1 VGGGGLAGDGG
12 GGLAMSVGPV
22 AIVGGGLAGITAA
35 LDCAAAGARVTLLEV
50 RPRLGGAAYSFE
62 RDGLR
67 LDNGQHVFLR
77 CCTAYIALLDR
88 LGSRPLTTM
97 QRRLDIPVLAP
108 GGRVARLRRS
118 GLPAPLHLGGAL
130 ARYTHLG
137 LADRARAASAAL
149 AMRRLDPEDPALDE
163 RSFGDWLAEHGQRPA
178 AIDALWDLIA
188 RPTLNVT
195 AGEASLAQAAQ
206 VFRTGLLTRASA
218 GDVGWARAP
227 LGDVH
232 DGPARRALDAA
243 GVGVRLRWRA
253 ERIVATGGFAVEG
266 SGERVAADAVVVAV
280 PHDRL
285 ADLLPPG
292 ALAAPERL
300 ADLGTSPIINLHIAY
315 DRRVMSLPFVATVRS
330 PVQFV
335 FDRTDSSG
343 LQRGQLLAVSLS
355 AADEDMQRRPEE
367 LRARYL
373 PALAELFPAARA
385 ASVERFVVTREHAAT
400 FRAAPGAKALRPVA
414 RTLVPGLA
422 LAGAHTT
429 TGWPATMEGAVRSGH
444 TAADEVLG
452 FLARPRE
459 RQAVAA

>member
-1 VGGGGLAGDGG
+1 MTDRR
-12 GGLAMSVGPV
+12 V

-35 LDCAAAGARVTLLEV
+35 LDCAAAGAQVTLLEV
-50 RPRLGGAAYSFE
+50 RPRLGGAAYSFD

-77 CCTAYIALLDR
+77 CCTSYLALLDR
-88 LGSRPLTTM
+88 LGSRALTTM
-97 QRRLDIPVLAP
+97 QPRLDIPVLAP

-130 ARYTHLG
+130 ARYSHLAP
-137 LADRARAASAAL
+137 ADRARAVRAAL
-149 AMRRLDPEDPALDE
+149 ALRRLDPEDPRLD
-163 RSFGDWLAEHGQRPA
+163 RRTFGAWLAEHGQRPA
-178 AIDALWDLIA
+178 AIEALWDLIA

-195 AGEASLAQAAQ
+195 ADEASLAQAAQ
-206 VFRTGLLTRASA
+206 VFRTGLLTHAGA

-232 DGPARRALDAA
+232 DGPARRALATA
-243 GVGVRLRWRA
+243 GVDVRLRWRA
-253 ERIVATGGFAVEG
+253 ERVVAVGGDWAIEG
-266 SGERVAADAVVVAV
+266 NGERVSAGAVVVAV

-285 ADLLPPG
+285 AELLPAG

-315 DRRVMSLPFVATVRS
+315 DRRVMELPFTATVRS

-335 FDRTDSSG
+335 FDRTESSG
-343 LQRGQLLAVSLS
+343 LERGQLLAVSLS
-355 AADEDMQRRPEE
+355 AADEDMQRRPDE

-373 PALAELFPAARA
+373 PALAELFPAARS

-400 FRAAPGAKALRPVA
+400 FRAAPGAIALRPAA
-414 RTLVPGLA
+414 RTQLGGLA

-444 TAADEVLG
+444 VAANEVLSD
-452 FLARPRE
+452 LARPAQ

>member
-1 VGGGGLAGDGG
+1 
-12 GGLAMSVGPV
+12 MSSRV
-22 AIVGGGLAGITAA
+22 AVVGGGLAGITAA
-35 LDCAAAGARVTLLEV
+35 LDCAAAGAHVTLLEV

-62 RDGLR
+62 RDDLR

-77 CCTAYIALLDR
+77 CCTDYIALLDR
-88 LGSRPLTTM
+88 LGSRGLTTL

-108 GGRVARLRRS
+108 GGRIARLRRS
-118 GLPAPLHLGGAL
+118 SLPAPLHLGAAL
-130 ARYTHLG
+130 ARYSHLT
-137 LADRARAASAAL
+137 ARERARAVLAAL
-149 AMRRLDPEDPALDE
+149 ALRRLDPADPRLDE
-163 RSFGDWLAEHGQRPA
+163 RTFGAWLAEHGQGPA
-178 AIDALWDLIA
+178 AVEALWELIA

-195 AGEASLAQAAQ
+195 ADEASLAQAAQ
-206 VFRTGLLTRASA
+206 VFRTGLLTSASA

-232 DGPARRALDAA
+232 DGPARRALAAA
-243 GVGVRLRWRA
+243 GADVRLRWRA
-253 ERIVATGGFAVEG
+253 ERVIAVGGGFAVEG
-266 SGERVAADAVVVAV
+266 NGERVAADAVVIAV

-300 ADLGTSPIINLHIAY
+300 AALGTSPIINLHIAY
-315 DRRVMSLPFVATVRS
+315 DRRVMDLPLVATVRS

-335 FDRTDSSG
+335 FDRTESSG
-343 LQRGQLLAVSLS
+343 LKRGQLLAVSLS

-367 LRARYL
+367 LRARYV
-373 PALAELFPAARA
+373 PALAALFPAARS

-400 FRAAPGAKALRPVA
+400 FRAAPGAIALRPGA
-414 RTLVPGLA
+414 RTQLPGLA

-444 TAADEVLG
+444 TAANEVLSI
-452 FLARPRE
+452 LARPRE

>member
-1 VGGGGLAGDGG
+1 
-12 GGLAMSVGPV
+12 MSSKGV

-35 LDCAAAGARVTLLEV
+35 LDCAAAGAKVTLLEV
-50 RPRLGGAAYSFE
+50 RPRLGGAAYSFD

-77 CCTAYIALLDR
+77 CCTAYLALLDR

-108 GGRVARLRRS
+108 GGHVARLRRS

-130 ARYTHLG
+130 ARYSHLAP
-137 LADRARAASAAL
+137 ADRARAVRAAL
-149 AMRRLDPEDPALDE
+149 ALRRLDPEDPALDA
-163 RSFGDWLAEHGQRPA
+163 RSFGAWLAEHGQRPA
-178 AIDALWDLIA
+178 AVDALWDLIA

-195 AGEASLAQAAQ
+195 ADGASLAQAVQ
-206 VFRTGLLTRASA
+206 VFRTGLLTSAGA

-232 DGPARRALDAA
+232 DGPARRALAAA
-243 GVGVRLRWRA
+243 GVDVRLRWRA
-253 ERIVATGGFAVEG
+253 ERIVAAGAAWSVEG
-266 SGERVAADAVVVAV
+266 NGERIAGDAVIAAV

-285 ADLLPPG
+285 EALLPAG

-300 ADLGTSPIINLHIAY
+300 AQLGTSPIVNLHVAY
-315 DRRVMSLPFVATVRS
+315 DRRVMQLPFAAAVRS

-335 FDRTDSSG
+335 FDRTESSG
-343 LQRGQLLAVSLS
+343 LQRGQLLAISLS

-373 PALAELFPAARA
+373 PALAELFPAARS

-400 FRAAPGAKALRPVA
+400 FRAAPGAIALRPAA
-414 RTLVPGLA
+414 RTQLPGLA

-444 TAADEVLG
+444 TAANEVLSV
-452 FLARPRE
+452 LARPRQ

>member
-1 VGGGGLAGDGG
+1 MTARR
-12 GGLAMSVGPV
+12 V

-35 LDCAAAGARVTLLEV
+35 LDCAAAGAQVTVLEV
-50 RPRLGGAAYSFE
+50 RPRLGGAAYSFDK
-62 RDGLR
+62 DGLR

-88 LGSRPLTTM
+88 LGSRSLTTL
-97 QRRLDIPVLAP
+97 QPRLDIPVLAP
-108 GGRVARLRRS
+108 GGRVARLKRN
-118 GLPAPLHLGGAL
+118 GLPAPLHLGNAL
-130 ARYTHLG
+130 VRYSHLS
-137 LADRARAASAAL
+137 LADRARAVRAAL
-149 AMRRLDPEDPALDE
+149 ALRRLDPKDPRLDE
-163 RSFGDWLAEHGQRPA
+163 RTFGAWLTEHGQRPA
-178 AIDALWDLIA
+178 AVDALWDLIA

-206 VFRTGLLTRASA
+206 VFRTGLLTHASA

-232 DGPARRALDAA
+232 DRPAQRALGSA
-243 GVGVRLRWRA
+243 GVDVRLRWRA
-253 ERIVATGGFAVEG
+253 ERVNTVGNEWTVEG
-266 SGERVAADAVVVAV
+266 NGERVVADAVVLAV

-285 ADLLPPG
+285 ADLLPAG

-300 ADLGTSPIINLHIAY
+300 AGLGTSPIINLHIAY
-315 DRRVMSLPFVATVRS
+315 DRRVMDLPFTATVRS

-335 FDRTDSSG
+335 FDRTESSG
-343 LQRGQLLAVSLS
+343 LDRGQLLAVSLS
-355 AADEDMQRRPEE
+355 AADEDMQRRPQE

-373 PALAELFPAARA
+373 PALADLFPAARS

-400 FRAAPGAKALRPVA
+400 FRASPGAIALRPTA
-414 RTLVPGLA
+414 RTQLASLA

-444 TAADEVLG
+444 TAANEVLSA
-452 FLARPRE
+452 LARPAE

>member
-1 VGGGGLAGDGG
+1 VTGR
-12 GGLAMSVGPV
+12 V

-35 LDCAAAGARVTLLEV
+35 LDCAAAGARVTVLEV

-77 CCTAYIALLDR
+77 CCTAYTALLDR

-108 GGRVARLRRS
+108 GGRLARLRRS
-118 GLPAPLHLGGAL
+118 GLPAPLHLGTAL
-130 ARYTHLG
+130 ARYSHLSP
-137 LADRARAASAAL
+137 ADRARAASAAL
-149 AMRRLDPEDPALDE
+149 ALRRLDPEDPALDE
-163 RSFGDWLAEHGQRPA
+163 RSFGTWLAEHGQRPA

-195 AGEASLAQAAQ
+195 ADEASLAQAAQ
-206 VFRTGLLTRASA
+206 VFRTGLLTQASA
-218 GDVGWARAP
+218 SDVGWARAP

-232 DGPARRALDAA
+232 DGPARRALSAA
-243 GVGVRLRWRA
+243 GVDVRLRWRA
-253 ERIVATGGFAVEG
+253 ERVVPSSGGWSVEG
-266 SGERVAADAVVVAV
+266 PGERVAADAVVVAV

-285 ADLLPPG
+285 EALLPPG

-300 ADLGTSPIINLHIAY
+300 SELGASPIVNLHVAY
-315 DRRVMSLPFVATVRS
+315 DRRVTDLAFAAAVRS

-335 FDRTDSSG
+335 FDRTESSG
-343 LQRGQLLAVSLS
+343 WSGGQLLAVSLS
-355 AADEDMQRRPEE
+355 AADDDMQRRPEE

-373 PALAELFPAARA
+373 PALAELFPAARSA
-385 ASVERFVVTREHAAT
+385 NVERFVVTREHAAT
-400 FRAAPGAKALRPVA
+400 FRAAPGAKALRPAA
-414 RTLVPGLA
+414 RTLIPGLA

-444 TAADEVLG
+444 TAADEVLSV
-452 FLARPRE
+452 LARPR
-459 RQAVAA
+459 RQQAVAA

>member
-1 VGGGGLAGDGG
+1 MTAQR
-12 GGLAMSVGPV
+12 V

-35 LDCAAAGARVTLLEV
+35 LDCAAAGAKVTMLEV

-62 RDGLR
+62 RDELR

-77 CCTAYIALLDR
+77 CCTAYIGLLDR
-88 LGSRPLTTM
+88 LGSRGLTTM

-108 GGRVARLRRS
+108 GGRVARLKRN
-118 GLPAPLHLGGAL
+118 GLPAPLHLGNAL
-130 ARYTHLG
+130 LRYSHLSP
-137 LADRARAASAAL
+137 ADRARAIYAAL
-149 AMRRLDPEDPALDE
+149 ALRRLDPTDPRLDE
-163 RSFGDWLAEHGQRPA
+163 RTFGSWLGEHGQRPE
-178 AIDALWDLIA
+178 AIEGLWDLIA
-188 RPTLNVT
+188 RPTLNVV
-195 AGEASLAQAAQ
+195 AGEASLAQAVQ
-206 VFRTGLLTRASA
+206 VFRTGLLTSASA

-232 DGPARRALDAA
+232 DGPSRRALAAA
-243 GVGVRLRWRA
+243 GADVRLRWRA
-253 ERIVATGGFAVEG
+253 ERVAPAGAGWTIEG
-266 SGERVAADAVVVAV
+266 NGERVAADAVVVAV

-292 ALAAPERL
+292 ALTAPERL

-315 DRRVMSLPFVATVRS
+315 DRPVMDVPFTATVRS

-343 LQRGQLLAVSLS
+343 LANGQLLAVSLS
-355 AADEDMQRRPEE
+355 AADEDMQRRPDE

-373 PALAELFPAARA
+373 PALAALFPAARS

-400 FRAAPGAKALRPVA
+400 FRAAPGTIALRPGA
-414 RTLVPGLA
+414 RTGLPGLA

-444 TAADEVLG
+444 TAANEVLSI
-452 FLARPRE
+452 LARPKQ